1 MFAVQSLAIPSE
13 KIREDRFNS
22 WMGIQTGFKIGI
34 HYTTAHFSCY
44 EPDSA
49 LQPEVCIFKFSNHKE
64 KRYQLYS
71 IKKG

>member
-34 HYTTAHFSCY
+34 HYTTAHFSCIANLIPPCSLRY
-44 EPDSA
+44 A
-49 LQPEVCIFKFSNHKE
+49 YSNLAIT
-64 KRYQLYS
+64 KRRDTNC